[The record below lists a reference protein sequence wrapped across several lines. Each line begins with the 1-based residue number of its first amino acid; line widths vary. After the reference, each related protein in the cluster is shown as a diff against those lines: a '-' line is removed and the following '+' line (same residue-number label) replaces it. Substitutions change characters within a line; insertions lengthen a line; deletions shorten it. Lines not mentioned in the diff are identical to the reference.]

1 MAFTFSDFGLSREED
16 ISSGVVTDDAEKD
29 PHEFRDDLSEAE
41 DGVTTS
47 DEMERV
53 ANIVQVVES
62 LESFKENLYKY
73 EGPDTVMSR
82 EDAMVLG
89 SRIAFTYANHGVPMS
104 YPVHMSTESM
114 AHFDTSLLEASVEQL
129 DYHIDML
136 STEAMGIIERFVKN
150 FKEIYG
156 NEMDKLNNIAKN
168 IRNVIK
174 RVEKSDRWAT
184 GTITVENGSLIT
196 IGGKV
201 QTKKVIDNISQ
212 VVEAELKGGIFNTYI
227 NGLES
232 INSIVSGS
240 KVGDMESVKKKII
253 SSRLFSLGRP
263 FVEAKSNDEEKR
275 TFEAFVSDGFQLRID
290 MPTGVG
296 RLIPHAELSYRTFRY
311 QTNPTDK
318 NGLTKD
324 MFRAGRRK
332 GKDITTQA
340 ASKEEVL
347 AALNAYLRV
356 VEDAMNEKS
365 VTGIV
370 QRFIERVGNLTQD
383 KPQYDQEKER
393 IDKERKAR
401 SNEDFKLWLYTLPLK
416 LIFPPLFV
424 AGVVIG
430 KNENDL
436 AFGFSLRKDGDS
448 HVWKQSAYKAEGFA
462 KVKRAFG
469 LGLLGL
475 IGSRIWSRWSLQ
487 FKNQALT
494 FCYSLMRDA
503 YGGIYS
509 VGDALIEYAD
519 THIDNA

>member
-1 MAFTFSDFGLSREED
+1 MAFTFSDFDLSREED

-41 DGVTTS
+41 DGITTS

-53 ANIVQVVES
+53 ASIVQVVES

-73 EGPDTVMSR
+73 EGPDAVMSR

-114 AHFDTSLLEASVEQL
+114 AHFNTSLLEASVEQL

-136 STEAMGIIERFVKN
+136 STEAMGIIERFIKN
-150 FKEIYG
+150 FKEIYS
-156 NEMDKLNNIAKN
+156 NEMDKLSNIAKN

-196 IGGKV
+196 ISGKV
-201 QTKKVIDNISQ
+201 QPKKVIDNISQ

-232 INSIVSGS
+232 INSIVSTA
-240 KVGDMESVKKKII
+240 KVGDVENVKKKIL

-263 FVEAKSNDEEKR
+263 FVEAKTHDEEKR

-311 QTNPTDK
+311 QPNKGKDGDDK
-318 NGLTKD
+318 
-324 MFRAGRRK
+324 FRAGRRK

-340 ASKEEVL
+340 VSKEEVL

-356 VEDAMNEKS
+356 VEDAMNESS

-370 QRFIERVGNLTQD
+370 QRFIDRVGNLTKD

-424 AGVVIG
+424 AGFVIG
-430 KNENDL
+430 NNEHN
-436 AFGFSLRKDGDS
+436 FSTDMSIRKDADS

-462 KVKRAFG
+462 KVRRAFG

-509 VGDALIEYAD
+509 VGDALIGYAD
-519 THIDNA
+519 SHIDNA